1 MVLHKSR
8 CLLCD
13 VVLNGL
19 SMKIPWSHYLH
30 SSEGIDVISL
40 VN

>member
-1 MVLHKSR
+1 MLLHKSLF
-8 CLLCD
+8 LLCD

-30 SSEGIDVISL
+30 SSEGINVIRFT
-40 VN
+40 